1 MFSNLIAV
9 AIGLQELHSPNP
21 QTTLGNSVLCAL
33 MPFLQSSSIVE
44 DNDGL
49 FYRILRN
56 VPQQRSIHRTHVGGI
71 RHLCLF
77 ISLYGLFFRDRNRH
91 LRPTAG
97 DSLIFVSG
105 AASAAGILDP
115 FGAFFAIA
123 LGACFGN
130 TVAYAIGYYLGNKI
144 YDGSI
149 KWIDQQQMAKTQAF
163 FVKHGKLTI
172 VLARFV
178 PIIRSFAPLVA
189 GAAKMNRL
197 NFEASGTVGAVL
209 WAGII
214 LSAGHLFGNIPF
226 IKDNLSLILVGG
238 IVLGLAPFVIGY
250 IVKKWRQHPDP
261 KN

>member
-1 MFSNLIAV
+1 MFIYFSL
-9 AIGLQELHSPNP
+9 
-21 QTTLGNSVLCAL
+21 
-33 MPFLQSSSIVE
+33 
-44 DNDGL
+44 
-49 FYRILRN
+49 
-56 VPQQRSIHRTHVGGI
+56 RSI
-71 RHLCLF
+71 
-77 ISLYGLFFRDRNRH
+77 FRDRNRH
-91 LRPTAG
+91 CALLPG

>member
-1 MFSNLIAV
+1 MDFFTAFLEMFRNSDQFIAHMSAEYGIYV
-9 AIGLQELHSPNP
+9 YLFLFTVYFLETGI
-21 QTTLGNSVLCAL
+21 VICAL
-33 MPFLQSSSIVE
+33 LP
-44 DNDGL
+44 
-49 FYRILRN
+49 
-56 VPQQRSIHRTHVGGI
+56 
-71 RHLCLF
+71 
-77 ISLYGLFFRDRNRH
+77 
-91 LRPTAG
+91 G

-189 GAAKMNRL
+189 GAAKTESTELRGQRNGRCCL
-197 NFEASGTVGAVL
+197 WPASFSQPDIFSETSHYQG
-209 WAGII
+209 
-214 LSAGHLFGNIPF
+214 
-226 IKDNLSLILVGG
+226 NLSLILVGG
-238 IVLGLAPFVIGY
+238 IVLGLVSLCDRLY
-250 IVKKWRQHPDP
+250 R
-261 KN
+261 

>member
-1 MFSNLIAV
+1 MGGCGCHMGIGNGAWMKPCGYQAGNVGNVHHQICARLISNLPKPLKIN
-9 AIGLQELHSPNP
+9 GS
-21 QTTLGNSVLCAL
+21 
-33 MPFLQSSSIVE
+33 
-44 DNDGL
+44 
-49 FYRILRN
+49 
-56 VPQQRSIHRTHVGGI
+56 GI
-71 RHLCLF
+71 
-77 ISLYGLFFRDRNRH
+77 
-91 LRPTAG
+91 
-97 DSLIFVSG
+97 
-105 AASAAGILDP
+105 SA
-115 FGAFFAIA
+115 
-123 LGACFGN
+123 GACNDKLGLALKSQ
-130 TVAYAIGYYLGNKI
+130 TADLLIVQYAVIIYAIGYYLGNKI

-163 FVKHGKLTI
+163 FAKHGKLTI

-197 NFEASGTVGAVL
+197 NFEVSGTVGAVL

-214 LSAGHLFGNIPF
+214 LSAGHLFGNIPL

>member
-1 MFSNLIAV
+1 MDFFTAFLEMFRNSDQFIAHMSAEYGIYV
-9 AIGLQELHSPNP
+9 YLFLFTVYFLETGI
-21 QTTLGNSVLCAL
+21 VICAL
-33 MPFLQSSSIVE
+33 LP
-44 DNDGL
+44 
-49 FYRILRN
+49 
-56 VPQQRSIHRTHVGGI
+56 
-71 RHLCLF
+71 
-77 ISLYGLFFRDRNRH
+77 
-91 LRPTAG
+91 G

-149 KWIDQQQMAKTQAF
+149 KWIDQQQMTKTQAF
-163 FVKHGKLTI
+163 FAKHGKLTV

-197 NFEASGTVGAVL
+197 NFEASGRRCPLGRHHS
-209 WAGII
+209 
-214 LSAGHLFGNIPF
+214 LSRTSFRKHSVYQGQSFSHPCRRYCPRFG
-226 IKDNLSLILVGG
+226 SLCDRL
-238 IVLGLAPFVIGY
+238 Y
-250 IVKKWRQHPDP
+250 R
-261 KN
+261 

>member
-21 QTTLGNSVLCAL
+21 QTTLGNSVLCVL

-44 DNDGL
+44 ENNGL
-49 FYRILRN
+49 IYRILRN
-56 VPQQRSIHRTHVGGI
+56 VPQQRSIHCSYVCGI
-71 RHLCLF
+71 RYLF
-77 ISLYGLFFRDRNRH
+77 LFTVYF
-91 LRPTAG
+91 LETGIVICALLPG

-163 FVKHGKLTI
+163 FAKHGKLTI

-197 NFEASGTVGAVL
+197 NFEVSGTVGAVL

-214 LSAGHLFGNIPF
+214 LSAGHLFGNIPL

>member
-1 MFSNLIAV
+1 MDFFTAFLEMFRNSDQFIAHMSAEYGIYV
-9 AIGLQELHSPNP
+9 YLFLFTVYFLETGI
-21 QTTLGNSVLCAL
+21 VICAL
-33 MPFLQSSSIVE
+33 LP
-44 DNDGL
+44 
-49 FYRILRN
+49 
-56 VPQQRSIHRTHVGGI
+56 
-71 RHLCLF
+71 
-77 ISLYGLFFRDRNRH
+77 
-91 LRPTAG
+91 G
-97 DSLIFVSG
+97 DLLIFVSG

-189 GAAKMNRL
+189 GA
-197 NFEASGTVGAVL
+197 VL

>member
-1 MFSNLIAV
+1 MDFFTAFLEMFRNSDQFIAHMSAEYGIYV
-9 AIGLQELHSPNP
+9 YLFLFTVYFLETGI
-21 QTTLGNSVLCAL
+21 VICAL
-33 MPFLQSSSIVE
+33 LP
-44 DNDGL
+44 
-49 FYRILRN
+49 
-56 VPQQRSIHRTHVGGI
+56 
-71 RHLCLF
+71 
-77 ISLYGLFFRDRNRH
+77 
-91 LRPTAG
+91 G

-144 YDGSI
+144 SI

>member
-1 MFSNLIAV
+1 MMDFFTAFLEMFRNSDQFIAHMSAEYGIYV
-9 AIGLQELHSPNP
+9 YLFLFTVYFLETGI
-21 QTTLGNSVLCAL
+21 VICAL
-33 MPFLQSSSIVE
+33 LP
-44 DNDGL
+44 
-49 FYRILRN
+49 
-56 VPQQRSIHRTHVGGI
+56 
-71 RHLCLF
+71 
-77 ISLYGLFFRDRNRH
+77 
-91 LRPTAG
+91 G

-149 KWIDQQQMAKTQAF
+149 KWIDQQQMTKTQAF
-163 FVKHGKLTI
+163 FAKHGKLTV

-178 PIIRSFAPLVA
+178 PII
-189 GAAKMNRL
+189 
-197 NFEASGTVGAVL
+197 